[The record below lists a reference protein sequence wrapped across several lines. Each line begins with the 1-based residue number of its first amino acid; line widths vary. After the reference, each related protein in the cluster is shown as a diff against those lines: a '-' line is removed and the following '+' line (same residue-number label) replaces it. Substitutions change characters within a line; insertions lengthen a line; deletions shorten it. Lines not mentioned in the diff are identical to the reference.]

1 MIACEI
7 RPHLVP
13 FLFEQFEGRKASYQ
27 GFDVSFV
34 KFLPSSSIANY
45 LYNLSDYKKLRG
57 KQDSFVLYLSIQK
70 KEKFSYSGMV
80 YVDKKGF
87 KEKLMLD
94 EEKVKSFNNLLEDI
108 FRVSLIF
115 HVNAC
120 VKAGLTVLNSI
131 EIFVKEYDLEEN
143 GLDAESLRQVYYR
156 EVKGNFYSRLQK
168 QSSNRVSNY

>member
-1 MIACEI
+1 MVPCAI
-7 RPHLVP
+7 RSHLVP

-27 GFDVSFV
+27 GFEVSFV
-34 KFLPSSSIANY
+34 KFSPSSSIANY
-45 LYNLSDYKKLRG
+45 LYNLTDYKKQRG

-70 KEKFSYSGMV
+70 KEKFSYSGIV
-80 YVDKKGF
+80 YIDKKGF
-87 KEKLMLD
+87 KEKLMLE

-108 FRVSLIF
+108 FRVSLVF

-120 VKAGLTVLNSI
+120 VKSGITVQNAI

-143 GLDAESLRQVYYR
+143 GLDAESLRQLYYR
-156 EVKGNFYSRLQK
+156 VDQSNLFARLQK